1 MIYGS
6 CPKTLTLCVRVARRF
21 FFGPD
26 LQLRKMRWSGAEG
39 YAKGDVISNYHI
51 QRPHI
56 HLCTCWYKWHFVV
69 TIGCTFVTVSTSP
82 QPSTCSNVFRLSGF
96 GTEGSYYMTFSSW
109 WYFLLLISRKS
120 YPISQHKKDSFG
132 CWNNPLIADW
142 GRGKKNDQRSLR
154 LTLCRSP
161 KERTK
166 TLSLQWRRNLS
177 KCRLWWPAHA
187 IVLLP
192 WACCCSTSLRSK
204 TFPWS
209 LGIPNLKKQMETL
222 ELQNCLELFRS
233 F

>member
-96 GTEGSYYMTFSSW
+96 GLKDRIISLSLRDDIFYYSHQENLTQYLTAKIVW
-109 WYFLLLISRKS
+109 VLEHPTYSRLRK
-120 YPISQHKKDSFG
+120 
-132 CWNNPLIADW
+132 
-142 GRGKKNDQRSLR
+142 GKKKRNGQWSLR
-154 LTLCRSP
+154 LCRSP

-209 LGIPNLKKQMETL
+209 LGIFKI
-222 ELQNCLELFRS
+222 
-233 F
+233 